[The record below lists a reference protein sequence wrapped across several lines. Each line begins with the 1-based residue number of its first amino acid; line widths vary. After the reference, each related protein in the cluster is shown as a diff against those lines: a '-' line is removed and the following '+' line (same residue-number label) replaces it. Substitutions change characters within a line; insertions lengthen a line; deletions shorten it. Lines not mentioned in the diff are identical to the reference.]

1 MKKLIITSLI
11 ALIIGIAHSVQAQI
25 EYPAPSPPS
34 KAIQTVG
41 LTEIQVEYSRPS
53 LKGRKMFGGLLPY
66 GELWRTG
73 ANASTKITVSDDVDI
88 QGNDLPKGTYALYTI
103 PNKDEWVIIF
113 HKNTTHWGTGG
124 KNYNPDEDVF
134 RFTVKPT
141 LTSEKVES
149 FTIDINN
156 LRSETASINI
166 LWDNVKVSF
175 NITVDTD
182 SKVMADIKKKMKGIS
197 GTTYYQAARYYHEE
211 HKDYELALEWIDK
224 ALDIEGDKYW
234 LLRLKSLILSEL
246 GKTKKA
252 IKIAKKSKKL
262 AEQDGNENYVK
273 LNETSI
279 QEWEK

>member
-1 MKKLIITSLI
+1 MKKLIILSLI
-11 ALIIGIAHSVQAQI
+11 ILNIGIVNSSQAQI

-34 KAIQTVG
+34 KMIQTVG

-73 ANASTKITVSDDVDI
+73 ANACTKITVNDDVEI

-103 PNKDEWVIIF
+103 PNRDEWTIIF

-124 KNYNPDEDVF
+124 KNYDSKEDAF

-141 LTSEKVES
+141 FTSEKVET

-156 LRSETASINI
+156 IRSQTASIDL
-166 LWDNVKVSF
+166 LWDNAKISF

-211 HKDYELALEWIDK
+211 KKDFDLALEWIEK
-224 ALDIEGDKYW
+224 AIDIEGDKYW
-234 LLRLKSLILSEL
+234 LLRLKSLILADL

-252 IKIAKKSKKL
+252 IKVAKKSKKL
-262 AEQDGNENYVK
+262 AQEDGNENYVK

-279 QEWEK
+279 KEWKK